1 MAKIH
6 DLNKQRLDKVAEAR
20 KLVDENPGDKW
31 TGEVDA
37 RWAAINGEIDAL
49 GTQIEAEQ
57 KSEEAAKARAARL
70 AEIEAQSRAANGDR
84 RIGFDA
90 SDRRED
96 NPEHKAADLNRR
108 FEAVLR
114 GVMRGVD
121 REDPEAVRQFRDDCK
136 RFGFNR
142 VTDKDGSGVEFSTNT
157 HRRASEP
164 AWCVAGQQGLRKAES
179 RAGLDV
185 GTSGAGQETIPEG
198 FFAELDRKMLMYSPV
213 RNICRVVGTASGNAL
228 PWPKVDDTGNTGE
241 LLAEATTIGTS
252 VDPTFSAV
260 TMNAYKFSSKP
271 IFISQELI
279 EDTAFNL
286 SSEIASMLG
295 ERLGRVEGTYTTTGT
310 GSSQPQGVVT
320 GAATGKT
327 AASTTAF
334 TADEVIDLV
343 HSVDPAYRMGASG
356 FAMNDAVL
364 LYARKLKLAD
374 GQYLWQPGMSA
385 GTPDRLYGYP
395 VAILQ
400 GMSSTFTTGQKLILF
415 GDFSKF
421 VVRDV
426 ANVRFYRLDERYRD
440 TDQTAFIAFKR
451 LDSKMIQSAAVKL
464 LVLG

>member
-31 TGEVDA
+31 TGEIDA
-37 RWAAINGEIDAL
+37 RWAAINGEIDGL
-49 GTQIEAEQ
+49 KGQIDAEQ
-57 KSEEAAKARAARL
+57 KSEEAAKERAARL
-70 AEIEAQSRAANGDR
+70 AEIEAQSRSISGDR
-84 RIGFDA
+84 RIGVDA
-90 SDRRED
+90 NDRRQD
-96 NPEHKAADLNRR
+96 DPEQKAADIERR
-108 FEAVLR
+108 FAAVLR
-114 GVMRGVD
+114 GVLRGVD
-121 REDPEAVRQFRDDCK
+121 RENPEAVKSFREDAQ
-136 RFGFNR
+136 RFGFQR
-142 VTDKDGSGVEFSTNT
+142 VNDSDGSGFEFRTTSRY
-157 HRRASEP
+157 HSEA
-164 AWCVAGQQGLRKAES
+164 AWCVGGRQTFRQVHK

-185 GTSGAGQETIPEG
+185 ATAGAGIETIPEG
-198 FFAELDRKMLMYSPV
+198 FFAELDRKMLMYSPA
-213 RNICRVVGTASGNAL
+213 RNICRVISTDSGNAL
-228 PWPKVDDTGNTGE
+228 PWPKVDDTSNTGE

-260 TMNAYKFSSKP
+260 TLNAYKFSSKP

-279 EDTAFNL
+279 EDSAFNL
-286 SSEIASMLG
+286 AGEISSMLG
-295 ERLGRVEGTYTTTGT
+295 ERLGRVEATYTTTGT
-310 GSSQPQGVVT
+310 GSSQPHGIVT

-343 HSVDPAYRMGASG
+343 HSVDPSYRMGASG

-395 VAILQ
+395 VAIMQ

-421 VVRDV
+421 VLRDV
-426 ANVRFYRLDERYRD
+426 ARVRFYRLDERYRD

-451 LDSKMIQSAAVKL
+451 FDSRMVQNAAIKL
-464 LVLG
+464 LLLG

>member
-31 TGEVDA
+31 TSEIDA
-37 RWAAINGEIDAL
+37 RWAAISGEIDGLAA
-49 GTQIEAEQ
+49 QIDAEI
-57 KSEEAAKARAARL
+57 KSEEAAKERAARL
-70 AEIEAQSRAANGDR
+70 AEIEAQARAANGDR

-90 SDRRED
+90 GERRQD
-96 NPEHKAADLNRR
+96 NPEHKATDIQRR
-108 FEAVLR
+108 FDAVIR
-114 GVMRGVD
+114 GVVRGVD
-121 REDPEAVRQFRDDCK
+121 RDNPEVVRQFRSDSEK
-136 RFGFNR
+136 FGFRR
-142 VTDKDGSGVEFSTNT
+142 VSDADGSGFEFETRTRYS
-157 HRRASEP
+157 SQP
-164 AWCVAGQQGLRKAES
+164 GWCVGGQPTLRSIQS

-185 GTSGAGQETIPEG
+185 ATSGAGLETIPEG

-213 RNICRVVGTASGNAL
+213 RNICRVVSTASGNAL
-228 PWPKVDDTGNTGE
+228 PWPKVDDTGNTGA

-260 TMNAYKFSSKP
+260 TLNAYKYSSKP

-279 EDTAFNL
+279 EDSAFNL
-286 SSEIASMLG
+286 AGEIASMLG
-295 ERLGRVEGTYTTTGT
+295 ERLGRAEGTATTTGT

-343 HSVDPAYRMGASG
+343 HSVDPAYRMGNCG

-364 LYARKLKLAD
+364 LYARKLKLTD

-385 GTPDRLYGYP
+385 GVPDRLYGYP

-415 GDFSKF
+415 GDYSKF
-421 VVRDV
+421 VIRDV
-426 ANVRFYRLDERYRD
+426 ASVRFYRLDERYRD
-440 TDQTAFIAFKR
+440 TDQTAFVAFKR
-451 LDSKMIQSAAVKL
+451 FDSKMIQSAAVKL

>member
-31 TGEVDA
+31 TGEIDA
-37 RWAAINGEIDAL
+37 RWAAINGEIDTL

-96 NPEHKAADLNRR
+96 NPEHKAADITRR

-121 REDPEAVRQFRDDCK
+121 RDNSEAVRQFRSDAEK
-136 RFGFNR
+136 FGFRR
-142 VTDKDGSGVEFSTNT
+142 VSDADGSGFEFETRS
-157 HRRASEP
+157 RYSSQP
-164 AWCVAGQQGLRKAES
+164 AWCVGGQPTLRSIQS

-185 GTSGAGQETIPEG
+185 ATSGAGLETIPEG

-213 RNICRVVGTASGNAL
+213 RNFCRVVQTASGNAL
-228 PWPKVDDTGNTGE
+228 PWPKVDDTGNTGA
-241 LLAEATTIGTS
+241 LLAEATTISTS

-260 TMNAYKFSSKP
+260 TLNAYKFSSRP

-279 EDTAFNL
+279 EDSAFNL
-286 SSEIASMLG
+286 AAEIASMLG
-295 ERLGRVEGTYTTTGT
+295 ERLGRVEGTYTTTGS

-343 HSVDPAYRMGASG
+343 HSVDPSYRMGASG

-385 GTPDRLYGYP
+385 GVPDRLYGYP
-395 VAILQ
+395 VSILQ

-426 ANVRFYRLDERYRD
+426 ASVRFYRLDERYRD
-440 TDQTAFIAFKR
+440 TDQTAFVAFKR
-451 LDSKMIQSAAVKL
+451 FDSKMIQSAAVKL

>member
-20 KLVDENPGDKW
+20 KLVDENTGDKW
-31 TGEVDA
+31 TGEIDA
-37 RWAAINGEIDAL
+37 RWAAINGEIDGL
-49 GTQIEAEQ
+49 KTQIDAEQ
-57 KSEEAAKARAARL
+57 KSEEAAKERAARL
-70 AEIEAQSRAANGDR
+70 AEIEAEARAANGDR
-84 RIGFDA
+84 RIGVDA
-90 SDRRED
+90 GERRQD
-96 NPEHKAADLNRR
+96 NPEQKAADLERR
-108 FEAVLR
+108 FESVLR

-121 REDPEAVRQFRDDCK
+121 RDNQEAVRQFRSDCE
-136 RFGFNR
+136 RFGIRR
-142 VTDKDGSGVEFSTNT
+142 VSDADGSGFEFGSRT
-157 HRRASEP
+157 RYSSEP
-164 AWCVAGQQGLRKAES
+164 AWCVGGQPTFRSIQS

-185 GTSGAGQETIPEG
+185 ATAGAGIETIPEG

-213 RNICRVVGTASGNAL
+213 RNICRVISTASGNAL
-228 PWPKVDDTGNTGE
+228 PWPKVDDTSNTGE

-252 VDPTFSAV
+252 IDPTFSAV
-260 TMNAYKFSSKP
+260 TLNAYKMSSKP

-279 EDTAFNL
+279 EDSAFNL
-286 SSEIASMLG
+286 AAEISGMLG
-295 ERLGRVEGTYTTTGT
+295 ERLGRVEATYTTTGT
-310 GSSQPQGVVT
+310 GSSQPHGIVT

-343 HSVDPAYRMGASG
+343 HSVDPSYRMGSSG

-364 LYARKLKLAD
+364 LYARKLKLTD

-385 GTPDRLYGYP
+385 GVPDRLYGYP
-395 VAILQ
+395 VAIMQ

-421 VVRDV
+421 VLRDV
-426 ANVRFYRLDERYRD
+426 ASVRFYRLDERYRD

-451 LDSKMIQSAAVKL
+451 FDSRMVQNAAIKL
-464 LVLG
+464 LILG